1 MPAGELVRTSGEP
14 LWRQVQADLRARI
27 DAAEFPDLF
36 PGEKVL
42 AEEYGVSRQ
51 TMRLA
56 LRSLR
61 ESGVVSAQ
69 RGRAPRVGA
78 GVIEQPLG
86 ALYSLFASVEGAGMS
101 QRSIVVTLDR
111 RREASA
117 ARALQLP
124 ARTWLVHLE
133 RIRLA
138 DDEPLAI
145 DRVWLPDAIA
155 HPLLDADFT
164 HTALY
169 REMAQ
174 RCGVQPGGGQEMIR
188 TVNLDATD
196 AERLGTT
203 PGQAAF
209 LIDRLSCAG
218 DRPLEWRT
226 TLVRGDRFSISA
238 QFSPSTGYRLG
249 PPADLT
255 QN

>member
-1 MPAGELVRTSGEP
+1 MSAGELVRSGGEP
-14 LWRQVQADLRARI
+14 LWRQVQADLRRRI
-27 DAAEFPDLF
+27 DAAEFPDVF

-56 LRSLR
+56 LRPLR
-61 ESGVVSAQ
+61 ESGVVSAE
-69 RGRAPRVGA
+69 RGRAPRVGPS
-78 GVIEQPLG
+78 VIEQPLG
-86 ALYSLFASVEGAGMS
+86 ALYSLFASVEGAGMR
-101 QRSIVVTLDR
+101 QRSVVITLDR
-111 RREASA
+111 RRETTA
-117 ARALQLP
+117 ARALGLP

-174 RCGVQPGGGQEMIR
+174 RCGIQPGGGQETIR
-188 TVNLDATD
+188 TVNLDSTD
-196 AERLGTT
+196 AERLSVEA
-203 PGQAAF
+203 GQAAF

-218 DRPLEWRT
+218 GQPLEWRT

-249 PPADLT
+249 PPPDIV